1 MAQSVTV
8 HGPKQLQVLNSY
20 NSFEMKREKLTYM
33 RRIAISAIKGD
44 EILAQDIIS
53 DYNTLLMSAGV
64 VLKKE
69 YVHRLEDMGIQYIYV
84 EDQYAE
90 GIEKKDIT
98 EIKIKEQCQK
108 EVQET
113 LDKFVYC
120 GSSELEV
127 LKEVAQEIIM
137 DLLEDPDIMFNVS
150 GVRQKAESV
159 YSHSINVA
167 ALTVFLALRMKI
179 PKDKVREIA
188 TGTLMHD
195 IGYTYVKTDLRD
207 KKYTDYSDKEKK
219 EIQMH
224 VIYGYSAIEK
234 ESWLSNIAKDI
245 ILHHHE
251 HVDGTGYPMHIDG
264 EKIKVGTKIA
274 AVCDT
279 FDNLVYG
286 NFAEG
291 MKVHEAIEY
300 IVSHAGTLFDPKV
313 VKVFNT
319 SIAAYP
325 TGSTVLT
332 NEGEYGIVIR
342 QNKELPTR
350 PVLRM
355 IKDKDGKEYQKSVE
369 KDLLVE
375 LDLFIED
382 TL

>member
-1 MAQSVTV
+1 
-8 HGPKQLQVLNSY
+8 
-20 NSFEMKREKLTYM
+20 M
-33 RRIAISAIKGD
+33 RKIAISAIKGD

-53 DYNTLLMSAGV
+53 EYNTLLMSAGV

-127 LKEVAQEIIM
+127 LKEVAQEIIL
-137 DLLEDPDIMFNVS
+137 DILDEPDIMFNVS

-167 ALTVFLALRMKI
+167 ALAVFLALRMKI

-188 TGTLMHD
+188 TGALMHD
-195 IGYTYVKTDLRD
+195 IGYTYVKTDLKD
-207 KKYTDYSDKEKK
+207 KKYTEFSDKEKK

-224 VIYGYSAIEK
+224 VIYGYTAIEK
-234 ESWLSNIAKDI
+234 ENWLSNIAKDI

-264 EKIKVGTKIA
+264 EKIKVGAKIVE
-274 AVCDT
+274 VCDS

-286 NFAEG
+286 NFAEE

-325 TGSTVLT
+325 TGSMVLT

-342 QNKELPTR
+342 QNKGLPTR
-350 PVLRM
+350 PILRM
-355 IKDKDGKEYQKSVE
+355 IKDKDGKEYQEVVE

>member
-1 MAQSVTV
+1 
-8 HGPKQLQVLNSY
+8 
-20 NSFEMKREKLTYM
+20 M
-33 RRIAISAIKGD
+33 RKVAVKAIKGD
-44 EILAQDIIS
+44 EVLAQDIIS
-53 DYNTLLMSAGV
+53 EYDTLLMSAGV

-69 YVHRLEDMGIQYIYV
+69 YVHRLEEMGIQYIYV
-84 EDQYAE
+84 EDQFAQ

-108 EVQET
+108 EVQQT
-113 LDKFVYC
+113 LDKFIYC

-127 LKEVAQEIIM
+127 LKEVAQEIIV
-137 DLLEDPDIMFNVS
+137 DLLEEPDIMYNVS
-150 GVRQKAESV
+150 GVRQKAESA

-167 ALTVFLALRMKI
+167 ALAVFIALRMKI
-179 PKDKVREIA
+179 DRKKVREIA
-188 TGTLMHD
+188 VGALLHD
-195 IGYTYVKTDLRD
+195 IGYTYVQTEIKE
-207 KKYTDYSDKEKK
+207 KKYTDFSEKEKK

-224 VIYGYSAIEK
+224 VIYGYTAIEK
-234 ESWLSNIAKDI
+234 QDWISNTAKDI

-264 EKIKVGTKIA
+264 EKMHLGAKIVA
-274 AVCDT
+274 ICDA
-279 FDNLVYG
+279 FDNFVYG
-286 NFAEG
+286 VFSDS

-300 IVSHAGTLFDPKV
+300 IVSHGGTEFDPKV

-325 TGSTVLT
+325 TGSMVIT

-355 IKDKDGKEYQKSVE
+355 IKDKDGKEYQKSIE
-369 KDLLVE
+369 KDLAVE